1 MSQENVEIVRRVYEA
16 FNERDVDEAVELVSP
31 RFSFQSEFG
40 ALAGRRYEG
49 RAGFRNYFRD
59 MADVWA
65 TFQIELGE
73 IEALGE
79 AVIVA
84 YRERAIGRGSGIEVE
99 AHGYELWQFE
109 HGQLVSMQNYAS
121 KERALEAAG
130 RSEV

>member
-1 MSQENVEIVRRVYEA
+1 MEIVRRVYEA
-16 FNERDVDEAVELVSP
+16 FNARDADAAVEHMSP

-40 ALAGRRYEG
+40 ALSGRRYEG
-49 RAGFRNYFRD
+49 QAGFRDHLRD

-65 TFQIELGE
+65 TFEVEPYE
-73 IEALGE
+73 IEAVGD

-99 AHGYELWQFE
+99 AHGYELWRFE
-109 HGQLVSMQNYAS
+109 HGQLVSFQNYAS

-130 RSEV
+130 LSEPE

>member
-1 MSQENVEIVRRVYEA
+1 MSEENVEVVRRVYEA
-16 FNERDVDEAVELVSP
+16 FNERDADEAVELVSP

-40 ALAGRRYEG
+40 ALSGRRDEG

-59 MADVWA
+59 MADAWA
-65 TFQIELGE
+65 AFQVELDE

-99 AHGYELWQFE
+99 AHGYELWRFE
-109 HGQLVSMQNYAS
+109 HGQLVSKQNFAS

-130 RSEV
+130 LSA

>member
-1 MSQENVEIVRRVYEA
+1 MEIVRRVYAA
-16 FNERDVDEAVELVSP
+16 FNERDADAAVELVSP
-31 RFSFQSEFG
+31 RFSFESEFG
-40 ALAGRRYEG
+40 ALSGRLYEG

-65 TFQIELGE
+65 SFQVELDE

-99 AHGYELWQFE
+99 AHGYELWRFE
-109 HGQLVSMQNYAS
+109 HGQLVSNRNYPS
-121 KERALEAAG
+121 KQRALKAAG
-130 RSEV
+130 LSE